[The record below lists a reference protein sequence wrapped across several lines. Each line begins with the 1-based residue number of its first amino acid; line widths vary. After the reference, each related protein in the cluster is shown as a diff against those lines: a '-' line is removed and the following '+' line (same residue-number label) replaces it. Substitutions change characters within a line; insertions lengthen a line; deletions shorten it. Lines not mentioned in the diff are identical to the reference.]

1 MRYVWN
7 VSQKSLKFV
16 LERFNATSNNIM
28 TQVML
33 LDILPEGGLEHE
45 MLQLTVI
52 GCHDN

>member
-1 MRYVWN
+1 
-7 VSQKSLKFV
+7 
-16 LERFNATSNNIM
+16 M

-52 GCHDN
+52 GCHDNWDMLHKSNPHWYMRSGSSN